1 MERGREREIEREVWL
16 MKLVEKEKRRKKK
29 GKRLKWQIAK
39 DEMSL
44 VVRVVRMS
52 GWTYIDRS
60 KRGGGVKM
68 EIHL

>member
-1 MERGREREIEREVWL
+1 

>member
-1 MERGREREIEREVWL
+1 

-44 VVRVVRMS
+44 VVRVVR
-52 GWTYIDRS
+52 
-60 KRGGGVKM
+60 GVD
-68 EIHL
+68 ERVDLYR